1 MDSIRVVLNA
11 EKIRT
16 RPKYRYDYGQVL
28 EIDGVGAAVVD
39 ICNAGDQYAE
49 TVTGQNGRV
58 AIPDKFFEDGRDI
71 VVYVVKQTE
80 RYRITTNVITIPIIE
95 RSAADRGT

>member
-1 MDSIRVVLNA
+1 MNIRVVLNA
-11 EKIRT
+11 TEIRT
-16 RPKYRYDYGQVL
+16 KPKYRCDYGQVL
-28 EIDGVGAAVVD
+28 EIVGQNAAVVD